1 MVSRA
6 IARQDKQELLIPD
19 TINDMESYYRERDY
33 GLGILHTWLSMEL
46 KLSYVMSDFEMQT
59 QCPLSYV
66 PHILIR
72 Y

>member
-1 MVSRA
+1 
-6 IARQDKQELLIPD
+6 
-19 TINDMESYYRERDY
+19 MESYYRERDY